1 MITKS
6 TAKEVSPEEQKK
18 HNKAMK
24 EPDSHSRN
32 ISKREYL
39 WIQMKRTW
47 VGYVMVIPFLVMF
60 IAFTV
65 VPVILSIVLSFTSFN
80 MLEWPDFIFLDNYI
94 RLFLDDDLF
103 ITAFQN
109 TLMFAVTTGPA
120 SYIMAFVVAWFINE
134 LSPKIR
140 AFVTFIFYVPSIS
153 GSAYL
158 VWQLFFKPDIYG
170 YINGWLLKLGLIST
184 PIQFFKDTTYIVP
197 LCIVVALWTSLGTSF
212 LANIAGLQ
220 GVDRS
225 LYEAGAIDGI
235 KNRWQELWYVT
246 LPSMKQILL
255 FGAVLAIT
263 NSFGFGGIVDTLCG
277 NPSTDYVA
285 WTLSHHMNEYMT
297 TRFEYGYASAIAV
310 VLFFLMIGAN
320 MLVQKL
326 LSKVGE

>member
-1 MITKS
+1 MTKKS
-6 TAKEVSPEEQKK
+6 TAKEVSPEKQNTSVEELQHGKTITK
-18 HNKAMK
+18 G
-24 EPDSHSRN
+24 
-32 ISKREYL
+32 EY
-39 WIQMKRTW
+39 IRARMKRTW
-47 VGYVMVIPFLVMF
+47 VGYVMVAPFILMF
-60 IAFTV
+60 FAFTV

-80 MLEWPDFIFLDNYI
+80 MLEFPQFVFLDNYI

-109 TLMFAVTTGPA
+109 TLLFAVTTGPA
-120 SYIMAFVVAWFINE
+120 SYILAFIIAWFINE
-134 LSPKIR
+134 LSPKVR
-140 AFVTFIFYVPSIS
+140 ALVTFIFYVPSIS
-153 GSAYL
+153 GSAYM
-158 VWQLFFKPDIYG
+158 VWKLFFQEDIYG
-170 YINGWLLKLGLIST
+170 YVNGWLLKLGIINT
-184 PIQFFKDTTYIVP
+184 PIAFFKDTTYIVP

-255 FGAVLAIT
+255 FGAVLSIT
-263 NSFGFGGIVDTLCG
+263 GSFGFGGIVDVLCG